1 VSKKER
7 ARAYMDF
14 LAAEGYR
21 PQMDEDGDVIFKS
34 EGLTFVIITEE
45 EDEEY
50 VSLVLPNFWS
60 IESEEE
66 LARALKAANEVN
78 RSIKAAKIFVRKDGK
93 NTWAAV
99 EMFVKSPE
107 SFNLVFER
115 SLRALKSAVAR
126 FAELMREG

>member
-1 VSKKER
+1 VSKRER
-7 ARAYMDF
+7 ARAYVDI

-66 LARALKAANEVN
+66 LARVLKAANEVN
-78 RSIKAAKIFVRKDGK
+78 RSIKVVKIFVRKDGK

-115 SLRALKSAVAR
+115 ALRALKGAVAR